1 MAGVESISE
10 NSIVSASAGV
20 VSCDLVGSAALL
32 NMRSNIYYTL
42 NAVGSRVWDLIQQ
55 PKSVSAICA
64 DILARYEVDAKRCH
78 DDVIAL
84 LRDLNDAGLIEIV
97 EGAAHKVSGPE
108 RVG

>member
-1 MAGVESISE
+1 MASIQSISE
-10 NSIVSASAGV
+10 ESIVTAGAGV
-20 VSCDLVGSAALL
+20 VSCDLIGSAALL

-42 NAVGSRVWDLIQQ
+42 NPIGSRIWDLIQQ

-64 DILARYEVDAKRCH
+64 EVLARYDVDARRCH

-84 LRDLNDAGLIEIV
+84 LWDLNDAGLIEIV
-97 EGAAHKVSGPE
+97 EGAAHKVAGPE

>member
-1 MAGVESISE
+1 MAGVKGISE
-10 NSIVSASAGV
+10 KSVVSAGAGV

-32 NMRSNIYYTL
+32 NLRSNIYYTL
-42 NAVGSRVWDLIQQ
+42 NEIGSRIWDIIQR
-55 PKSVSAICA
+55 PKSVSVIC
-64 DILARYEVDAKRCH
+64 DEILARYDVDSKRCH

-97 EGAAHKVSGPE
+97 EGAGQKIPGAE